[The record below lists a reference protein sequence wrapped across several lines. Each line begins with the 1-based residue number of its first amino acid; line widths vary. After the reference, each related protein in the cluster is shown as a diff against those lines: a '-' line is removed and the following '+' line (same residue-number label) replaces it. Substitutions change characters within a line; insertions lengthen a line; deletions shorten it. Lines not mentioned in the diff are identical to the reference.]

1 MSAVTA
7 NAVAAMIG
15 RPAEQ
20 HRDRGRLARPA
31 QRRHPARVRVVG
43 RDGVGQ
49 LGSAARCTDSPSR
62 STRAT
67 MRLTAAS
74 RVRSVVR

>member
-7 NAVAAMIG
+7 NAVAAMTG
-15 RPAEQ
+15 AAAQQ
-20 HRDRGRLARPA
+20 HRHRGGLPGPA
-31 QRRHPARVRVVG
+31 QRRHPARVGVVG

-49 LGSAARCTDSPSR
+49 LLGGPCTDSPSR

-67 MRLTAAS
+67 MRVTAAS